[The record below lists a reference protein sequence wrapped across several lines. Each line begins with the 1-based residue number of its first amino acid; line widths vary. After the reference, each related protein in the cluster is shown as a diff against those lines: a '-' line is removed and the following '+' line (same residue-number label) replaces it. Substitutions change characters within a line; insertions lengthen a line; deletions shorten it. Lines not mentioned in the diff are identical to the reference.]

1 MSEAWVNALR
11 FAALPGAVKVR
22 FERSETV
29 EDGTPT
35 INFKLQSMG
44 EAGEPIGDHRDYD
57 LLKAAISPLERL
69 SEATGDAHLIVELD
83 LKNNALSG
91 LDEAEI
97 S

>member
-1 MSEAWVNALR
+1 MSEAWVKALR

-35 INFKLQSMG
+35 VNFKLQSMSESG
-44 EAGEPIGDHRDYD
+44 APIGDDRDYD
-57 LLKAAISPLERL
+57 LLKAAISPLETL
-69 SEATGDAHLIVELD
+69 SELHGHAHLIVELD
-83 LKNNALSG
+83 LKNNALTG
-91 LDEAEI
+91 L